1 MTYRILT
8 ADRKEVKNRLEEL
21 TGRKAAYSGAPAF
34 AYILDGITIGRDGTV
49 TATEEADKDHL
60 IQLVGEGLLEAAGTG
75 ETAPETEE
83 AGEAGEVPDA
93 EETATKTAQD
103 AADAEPD
110 TAEEELSSEENVEE
124 AAEQPESEAEQEE
137 ATETETEDSSEEPE
151 DGQQAGLAESVHPV
165 ISLPLTNHTITSLCN
180 LIFSIYSKGDLLS
193 KSSGGDFF
201 VSEALK
207 EKLKNGSFTT
217 KDEVLAILK
226 DAGTGDLRGLSFADG
241 QVSFT
246 GFPET
251 DDAELIQAWTVL
263 AAAITKAALKQS
275 RMQARRNEETNE
287 KFAFRTWL
295 TRIGMNGPDFKKERA
310 LYYRNLTGHTAF
322 RTPADEEKW
331 KKRQAQRKAERLA
344 AQAEGN
350 TQETAEA

>member
-1 MTYRILT
+1 MTYHILT
-8 ADRKEVKNRLEEL
+8 SDRKEVKTKLEEL

-49 TATEEADKDHL
+49 TTTAEADKGTL
-60 IQLVGEGLLEAAGTG
+60 AQLVADGLLEAPETG

-83 AGEAGEVPDA
+83 NAEAGETPNAEENAPETAQDAETEAAEEEPSSEEHA
-93 EETATKTAQD
+93 EETAEPETETVQEETPE
-103 AADAEPD
+103 AEPE
-110 TAEEELSSEENVEE
+110 TAGDN
-124 AAEQPESEAEQEE
+124 AA
-137 ATETETEDSSEEPE
+137 ETETE
-151 DGQQAGLAESVHPV
+151 QQAGLTEAVHPV

-207 EKLKNGSFTT
+207 EKLKNGSLTT
-217 KDEVLAILK
+217 KEDVLTILK
-226 DAGTGDLRGLSFADG
+226 DAGTGDLRGLSFEDG
-241 QVSFT
+241 QVTFT

-251 DDAELIQAWTVL
+251 GDPELIQAWTVL
-263 AAAITKAALKQS
+263 AAAITKAAIKQS

-322 RTPADEEKW
+322 RTSADEEKW
-331 KKRQAQRKAERLA
+331 KRRQAERKAERLA

-350 TQETAEA
+350 TQAEA